1 MKIFLIPSETK
12 NKKSVYFFQ
21 FRDYFETGSTMSTLN
36 TRGCRPRHP
45 PKLQH
50 VLKNQLKHGERQHD
64 LVKKVP
70 RIDEVMEAPDYDQ
83 SDYGEIRVGL
93 ME

>member
-1 MKIFLIPSETK
+1 MNIFLLSETK
-12 NKKSVYFFQ
+12 IKKEKCLFFQ

>member
-1 MKIFLIPSETK
+1 
-12 NKKSVYFFQ
+12 
-21 FRDYFETGSTMSTLN
+21 MSTLN

-70 RIDEVMEAPDYDQ
+70 RIDEVMEAPDFDQ
-83 SDYGEIRVGL
+83 SDYGEIRVIYNNKFSSRCVNNY
-93 ME
+93 